1 MGLSQLFQH
10 IYKDMIIPI
19 SGPINKS
26 VFWLTPWLT
35 SWLTTRLTLTPT
47 PWLTKWLTTSQAN
60 QSIDRPV
67 INLHSFTFYQLD
79 LLDYPRSVDLFMII
93 HDYSSQFV

>member
-1 MGLSQLFQH
+1 
-10 IYKDMIIPI
+10 MIIPI

-26 VFWLTPWLT
+26 VELKFWLTPWLT
-35 SWLTTRLTLTPT
+35 SWLTTRLTVWLT
-47 PWLTKWLTTSQAN
+47 PWLTKWLTTSQAG

-67 INLHSFTFYQLD
+67 INLHSFTFYQLN
-79 LLDYPRSVDLFMII
+79 LLDNLIPDQLISFMII